1 MDLCNVAGAEMRRSV
16 AMTLLAFAA
25 VASAPQAARAD
36 AYKDDK
42 LGFSLNAPSKWKQ
55 APVSTDERWI
65 VAKFQCQRPFEAVDK
80 QNGWYT
86 SHTPYLDVVIIP
98 LETGSAPGAT
108 VEKTDDGGVKVRL
121 SSEYRDLK
129 GYLDAMLQKNSDE
142 GFYFDKEEETQAG
155 GMKCIQY
162 VVNIEKNVRAPK
174 RVFAWAY
181 YTPDAIYGLIGDCLV
196 QFEEKV
202 RPDLVAAFRSFKA
215 FPRTGKLPGAPD
227 DGAVVVKGGDKTE
240 DLTDA
245 DRKARRDKAYA
256 DTLAKIRAG
265 LPDGWSLKESE
276 HFTAVTHSDA
286 KHTGRVLEHAEALR
300 AWLDANLG
308 FLGSGYCGRTILRIC
323 ADQDEHSAFQ
333 KTNGW
338 SSDRIE
344 VITYKDR
351 EGWTDFAQQ
360 QLSRGI
366 YGVWMNDRNADLR
379 WSLPRWL
386 ESGLANMIETS
397 VSKGRKIE
405 FKPSTWDVVKMA
417 EFRRANKLLDA
428 RSFFT
433 LTSDALWADY
443 ETHYQAD
450 AFVRFLL
457 IGSGSKN
464 PRYRNVLSDYMKA
477 HLILLD
483 EARARRKKE
492 AKGAASG
499 EPQSEEEESRQIKA
513 QQDAWKLEETENL
526 RKLQEKT
533 FAGWDQKEWDK
544 FTACYWKE
552 LGV

>member
-1 MDLCNVAGAEMRRSV
+1 MDHVRVFGGSVRR
-16 AMTLLAFAA
+16 AMAVTLTA
-25 VASAPQAARAD
+25 VAVVAAAPREARAD

-55 APVSTDERWI
+55 SPVSTDERWI
-65 VAKFQCQRPFEAVDK
+65 VAKFQCPRPYEAVDK
-80 QNGWYT
+80 QNGWYM
-86 SHTPYLDVVIIP
+86 SHTPYLDVVVIP
-98 LETGSAPGAT
+98 LETAAAPGAT
-108 VEKTDDGGVKVRL
+108 VEKTEDGGVKIKRAQ
-121 SSEYRDLK
+121 EYHDLK
-129 GYLDAMLQKNSDE
+129 GYLDATLQKNSDE
-142 GFYFDKEEETQAG
+142 GFYFDKEEETQTG
-155 GMKCIQY
+155 GMKCVQY

-181 YTPDAIYGLIGDCLV
+181 YTPDAIYGLIGDTLV
-196 QFEEKV
+196 QFEDKLK
-202 RPDLVAAFRSFKA
+202 PDLLAAFRSFKA
-215 FPRTGKLPGAPD
+215 FPRTGKLPGAGED
-227 DGAVVVKGGDKTE
+227 DAVVVKNGDKPA
-240 DLTDA
+240 DLSDA
-245 DRKARRDKAYA
+245 DRKARRDKAFT
-256 DTLAKIRAG
+256 DTLAKIKSG
-265 LPDGWSLKESE
+265 LPEGWSVKESD

-286 KHTGRVLEHAEALR
+286 KHTARVLEHAEALR

-344 VITYKDR
+344 VITYKDK
-351 EGWTDFAQQ
+351 EGWTDWAQQ

-366 YGVWMNDRNADLR
+366 YGVWMNDRNEDLR
-379 WSLPRWL
+379 WSLPHWL
-386 ESGLANMIETS
+386 ESGLGNMIETS

-417 EFRRANKLLDA
+417 EFRRAGKLLDA

-433 LTSDALWADY
+433 LTSDALWNDY

-464 PRYRNVLSDYMKA
+464 PKYKNVLADYMKA

-483 EARARRKKE
+483 EARAKRKK
-492 AKGAASG
+492 KDDGASG
-499 EPQSEEEESRQIKA
+499 DPQSEEEESRRIKE
-513 QQDAWKLEETENL
+513 QQDSWKLEEVENL